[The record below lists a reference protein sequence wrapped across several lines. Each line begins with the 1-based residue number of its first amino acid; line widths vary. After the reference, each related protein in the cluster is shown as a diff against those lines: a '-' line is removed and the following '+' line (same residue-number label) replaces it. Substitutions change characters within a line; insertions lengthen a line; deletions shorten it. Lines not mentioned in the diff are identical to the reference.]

1 MLFCVA
7 SPFRGRSHHNL
18 TQRRAAV
25 QLNLNF
31 LDGSVPE
38 AGVWDA
44 VEDAHRAVV
53 IEALARLFVK
63 VTVAH
68 RAEEPRDE

>member
-1 MLFCVA
+1 M
-7 SPFRGRSHHNL
+7 
-18 TQRRAAV
+18 

-53 IEALARLFVK
+53 IEALARLFAK